1 MNHQHLTRDQHF
13 QQEGPKRILALDGGG
28 VRGILSLGFLE
39 AIEEALRS
47 RTYKPQPV
55 RRVYIPKPN
64 GKKRPLG
71 IPTVA
76 SYCTSFS
83 MIW

>member
-1 MNHQHLTRDQHF
+1 M
-13 QQEGPKRILALDGGG
+13 PVSKLDEY
-28 VRGILSLGFLE
+28 FK
-39 AIEEALRS
+39 AHKEEIKTS
-47 RTYKPQPV
+47 IMEMKYKPQPV

-76 SYCTSFS
+76 DRV
-83 MIW
+83 IRE